1 MFLLSTW
8 PAESSTRHDTT
19 TADALIEPY
28 GIDQMYVIKG
38 HLFNNTWI
46 YTKWMIF
53 TQMKNEIFT
62 LNKDET
68 MILIYD
74 LT

>member
-8 PAESSTRHDTT
+8 PAESSTRHGTT

-28 GIDQMYVIKG
+28 GIDQMYVIYG

-46 YTKWMIF
+46 YAKLMIF
-53 TQMKNEIFT
+53 TQMKN
-62 LNKDET
+62 DEA